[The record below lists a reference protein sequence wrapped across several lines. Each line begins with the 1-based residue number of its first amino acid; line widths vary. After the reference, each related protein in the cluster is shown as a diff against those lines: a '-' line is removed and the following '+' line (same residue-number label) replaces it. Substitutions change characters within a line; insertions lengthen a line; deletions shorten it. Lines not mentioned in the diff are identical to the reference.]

1 MGLAETMEQ
10 VARGVEAVGI
20 ATPVLDL
27 VVALVSTPP
36 TC

>member
-10 VARGVEAVGI
+10 LARDVEVVGI
-20 ATPVLDL
+20 ATPVLGL
-27 VVALVSTPP
+27 VVAVVSTPP